1 MEVGL
6 KCPQFPVFGVRNK
19 VAVLDPLAAV
29 LTTHTHNGR
38 YDNIFMMIG
47 ELLLLLPALVIAIT
61 IHEFAHAYV
70 ADRLGDPTPQLQ
82 GRLTL
87 NPLKHF
93 DPIGTLM
100 LLFFRFGWGKPVEF
114 DPYNLRHPRRDA
126 ALISLAGPA
135 VNLILAALLSLS
147 LRLPLPVPLSLL
159 VYFTI
164 LININ
169 LAVFNLLP
177 VPPLDGSKILYGFL
191 PRDWADEYNDFMGRY
206 GTILLILLI
215 IPIGG
220 SSLAISLIMPVIN
233 LLTRLLL

>member
-1 MEVGL
+1 ML
-6 KCPQFPVFGVRNK
+6 T
-19 VAVLDPLAAV
+19 DPLA
-29 LTTHTHNGR
+29 
-38 YDNIFMMIG
+38 
-47 ELLLLLPALVIAIT
+47 LLLFLPALIIAIT
-61 IHEFAHAYV
+61 IHEFAHAFL

-82 GRLTL
+82 GRLSL
-87 NPLKHF
+87 NPLKHL
-93 DPIGTLM
+93 DPVGSLM

-135 VNLILAALLSLS
+135 VNLVLATLLALILKFSPSSLFS
-147 LRLPLPVPLSLL
+147 VFLIPV
-159 VYFTI
+159 I

-169 LAVFNLLP
+169 LAIFNLLP
-177 VPPLDGSKILYGFL
+177 VPPLDGAKILYGFL

-220 SSLAISLIMPVIN
+220 SSLAINLILPVIN
-233 LLTRLLL
+233 AISNLLL

>member
-1 MEVGL
+1 M
-6 KCPQFPVFGVRNK
+6 FS
-19 VAVLDPLAAV
+19 
-29 LTTHTHNGR
+29 
-38 YDNIFMMIG
+38 
-47 ELLLLLPALVIAIT
+47 ELLFFLPALIIAIT
-61 IHEFAHAYV
+61 IHEFAHAWM

-82 GRLTL
+82 GRLSL
-87 NPLKHF
+87 NPLKHL

-135 VNLILAALLSLS
+135 VNLILATALSLVLKFS
-147 LRLPLPVPLSLL
+147 GSPLFSIFLYPV
-159 VYFTI
+159 I

-169 LAVFNLLP
+169 LAIFNLLP
-177 VPPLDGSKILYGFL
+177 VPPLDGAKILYGIL
-191 PRDWADEYNDFMGRY
+191 PADWADEYNDFMGRY

-220 SSLAISLIMPVIN
+220 SSLAINLIMPVIN
-233 LLTRLLL
+233 GITKLLLYS

>member
-1 MEVGL
+1 ML
-6 KCPQFPVFGVRNK
+6 S
-19 VAVLDPLAAV
+19 DPLA
-29 LTTHTHNGR
+29 
-38 YDNIFMMIG
+38 
-47 ELLLLLPALVIAIT
+47 LLLFLPALIIAIT
-61 IHEFAHAYV
+61 IHEFSHALA

-93 DPIGTLM
+93 DPVGTLM

-126 ALISLAGPA
+126 AIISLAGPA
-135 VNLILAALLSLS
+135 ANLVLATILSLVMKFAAI
-147 LRLPLPVPLSLL
+147 PWLSL
-159 VYFTI
+159 VFFPII

-169 LAVFNLLP
+169 LAIFNLLP
-177 VPPLDGSKILYGFL
+177 VPPLDGAKIIYGFL

-220 SSLAISLIMPVIN
+220 SSLAINLILPVIN
-233 LLTRLLL
+233 VISNLLL

>member
-1 MEVGL
+1 M
-6 KCPQFPVFGVRNK
+6 FS
-19 VAVLDPLAAV
+19 
-29 LTTHTHNGR
+29 
-38 YDNIFMMIG
+38 
-47 ELLLLLPALVIAIT
+47 ELLFFLPALIIAIT
-61 IHEFAHAYV
+61 IHEFAHAWM

-82 GRLTL
+82 GRLSL
-87 NPLKHF
+87 NPLKHL

-135 VNLILAALLSLS
+135 VNLILATALSLVLKFS
-147 LRLPLPVPLSLL
+147 GSPLFSIFLYPV
-159 VYFTI
+159 I

-169 LAVFNLLP
+169 LAIFNLLP
-177 VPPLDGSKILYGFL
+177 VPPLDGTKILYGIL
-191 PRDWADEYNDFMGRY
+191 PADWADEYNDFMGRY

-220 SSLAISLIMPVIN
+220 SSLAINLIMPVIN
-233 LLTRLLL
+233 GITKLLLYS